1 MPVKLPIFWESDIS
15 TFLSNTCLRSKI
27 LDKDAQSKYKMQ
39 FVIQT
44 YLVIPPYV

>member
-1 MPVKLPIFWESDIS
+1 MFEIEDI
-15 TFLSNTCLRSKI
+15 LI
-27 LDKDAQSKYKMQ
+27 LDKDTQSKYKMQ

>member
-1 MPVKLPIFWESDIS
+1 MFEIEDI
-15 TFLSNTCLRSKI
+15 LI